1 MFEIMSTILI
11 VVLILV
17 LVSPIA
23 IFLIAVIDFV
33 CEIIESN
40 RDVEVV
46 VRDYCSAVKKI
57 QQGRGSVENT
67 AQKVV
72 INDV

>member
-1 MFEIMSTILI
+1 MLEIMSTILI

-23 IFLIAVIDFV
+23 IFLIAVIAFV
-33 CEIIESN
+33 CEIIESD

-46 VRDYCSAVKKI
+46 VRDYCSGVKKNFSRVGEAWKI
-57 QQGRGSVENT
+57 LRR
-67 AQKVV
+67 K
-72 INDV
+72 

>member
-23 IFLIAVIDFV
+23 IFLIAVIAFV

-46 VRDYCSAVKKI
+46 VRDYCSDVKKNFSRVGEAWKI
-57 QQGRGSVENT
+57 LRR
-67 AQKVV
+67 KW
-72 INDV
+72 

>member
-11 VVLILV
+11 VVLILI

-46 VRDYCSAVKKI
+46 VRDYCSAVKKKFSRVGEAWKI
-57 QQGRGSVENT
+57 LRR
-67 AQKVV
+67 KW
-72 INDV
+72 

>member
-46 VRDYCSAVKKI
+46 VRDYCSAVKENFSRVGEAWKI
-57 QQGRGSVENT
+57 LRR
-67 AQKVV
+67 KW
-72 INDV
+72 

>member
-1 MFEIMSTILI
+1 MLEIMSTILI
-11 VVLILV
+11 VVLLLV

-46 VRDYCSAVKKI
+46 VRDYCSAVKRSFSRVGEAWKI
-57 QQGRGSVENT
+57 LRR
-67 AQKVV
+67 K
-72 INDV
+72 

>member
-1 MFEIMSTILI
+1 MLEIMSTILI
-11 VVLILV
+11 VVLLLV

-46 VRDYCSAVKKI
+46 VRDYCSAVKKNFSRVGEAWKI
-57 QQGRGSVENT
+57 LRR
-67 AQKVV
+67 K
-72 INDV
+72 

>member
-1 MFEIMSTILI
+1 MLEIMSTILI
-11 VVLILV
+11 VVLLLV

-46 VRDYCSAVKKI
+46 VRDYCSAVKKNF
-57 QQGRGSVENT
+57 GRVRE
-67 AQKVV
+67 AWK
-72 INDV
+72 ILRRK

>member
-1 MFEIMSTILI
+1 MFEIISTILI

-23 IFLIAVIDFV
+23 IFLIAVIAFV
-33 CEIIESN
+33 CEIIESD

-46 VRDYCSAVKKI
+46 VRDYCSDVKKNFSRVGEAWKI
-57 QQGRGSVENT
+57 LRR
-67 AQKVV
+67 K
-72 INDV
+72 

>member
-1 MFEIMSTILI
+1 MLEIMSTILI
-11 VVLILV
+11 VVLLLV

-33 CEIIESN
+33 CEIIQSN

-46 VRDYCSAVKKI
+46 VRDYCSAVKRSFSRVGEAWKI
-57 QQGRGSVENT
+57 LRR
-67 AQKVV
+67 K
-72 INDV
+72 